1 MTRTPGHI
9 PRNLR
14 QATLVK
20 AVLVRE
26 NGTEDDVVMTDISD
40 GGFRL
45 EVSETPGIGE
55 RVFLRAEGYG
65 DFPAQIRWA
74 LGSQAGGAFIEAKKI
89 R

>member
-1 MTRTPGHI
+1 VRQLGHI
-9 PRNLR
+9 PRKSR
-14 QATLVK
+14 RPTQHQ

-26 NGTEDDVVMTDISD
+26 DGSENPVIITEVSA

-45 EVSETPGIGE
+45 LVFETPRIGE
-55 RVFLRAEGYG
+55 HVLLRAEGYE

-74 LGSQAGGAFIEAKKI
+74 LGVNAGGAFLESLEEE